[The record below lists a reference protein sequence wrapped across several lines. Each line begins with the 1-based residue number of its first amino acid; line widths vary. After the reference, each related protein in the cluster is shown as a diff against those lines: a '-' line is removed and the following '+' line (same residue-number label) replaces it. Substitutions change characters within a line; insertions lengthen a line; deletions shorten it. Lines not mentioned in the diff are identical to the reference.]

1 VDPSLTMNVA
11 IYPDAETQL
20 RLQTT
25 EVLAPKE
32 ERKRSRTW
40 TKIKTGL

>member
-1 VDPSLTMNVA
+1 LTEDIAV
-11 IYPDAETQL
+11 YPDKETL
-20 RLQTT
+20 SRLETT

-40 TKIKTGL
+40 TRIKTGL